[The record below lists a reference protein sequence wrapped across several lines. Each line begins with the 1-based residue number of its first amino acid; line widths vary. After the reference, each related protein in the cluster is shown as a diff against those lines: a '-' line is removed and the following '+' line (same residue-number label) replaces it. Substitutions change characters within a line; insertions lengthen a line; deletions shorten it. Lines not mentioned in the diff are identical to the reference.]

1 MHTRLTPD
9 NPHGYNRYGFAWQ
22 NVPPG
27 GTTHLD
33 FGCSDGMFLA
43 TLRSKEIA
51 RLVGVDISREAVRKA
66 GERFPDM
73 QIMHISKMVPLPF
86 RNGEFT
92 SVTVLDVIEH
102 VGNQL
107 ALLRELNRVLK
118 DDGTLIV
125 TVPGQHL
132 FSFLDM
138 GNLKFCFPRL
148 HRWYYCRKHSEAE
161 YEYRYVSNPDGLIGD
176 ISAQKRWHEHFSQAK
191 LEKLLN
197 SCGFTIIGFDGTGLF
212 SRVIKNIG
220 FLFGWFKP
228 LQYLVEKVGALDAK
242 FFESANLFCVAR
254 KQQKSNTKRDLEASR
269 ELTENAQTR
278 TACQNTDEDN
288 KGYR

>member
-22 NVPPG
+22 NVPAG
-27 GTTHLD
+27 GSKPAFGRHLD
-33 FGCSDGMFLA
+33 FGCSDGAFLA
-43 TLRSKEIA
+43 TLKSKGIA

-73 QIMHISKMVPLPF
+73 QIIHISKPVPLPF
-86 RNGEFT
+86 KDGEFT
-92 SVTVLDVIEH
+92 SITILDVIEH
-102 VGNQL
+102 VDKQL
-107 ALLRELNRVLK
+107 ALLGELNRVLK
-118 DDGTLIV
+118 DDGTLVV

-138 GNLKFCFPRL
+138 GNLKFRFPQL

-176 ISAQKRWHEHFSQAK
+176 ISAQKRWHEHFSRAK

-197 SCGFTIIGFDGTGLF
+197 SCGCTVLEFDGTGLI

-220 FLFGWFKP
+220 CLFGRFKP
-228 LQYLVEKVGALDAK
+228 LQCLMEKIGTMDAK

-254 KQQKSNTKRDLEASR
+254 KKQKSNTERDLEASR
-269 ELTENAQTR
+269 EV
-278 TACQNTDEDN
+278 TAAFL
-288 KGYR
+288 